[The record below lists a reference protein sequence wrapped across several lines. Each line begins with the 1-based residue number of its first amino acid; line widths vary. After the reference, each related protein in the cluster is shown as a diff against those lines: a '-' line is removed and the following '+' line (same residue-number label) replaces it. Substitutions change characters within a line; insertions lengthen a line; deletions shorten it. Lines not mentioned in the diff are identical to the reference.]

1 MFSQDAKRNI
11 DACKM
16 CWMCRHLCP
25 VGLVTGNEDNTPRAK
40 AVLLNYVTHDESF
53 LKETGKD
60 MYECALCNH
69 CADWCETGYEPAV
82 YIREGRRALVETD
95 ALPPNVQP
103 VVDNVLAENGTIY
116 GPKQV
121 PTALEQKIASL
132 PEKADVLLYIGD
144 TAMARSEKMA
154 LAVASLLQKSG
165 VEYTILKEE
174 TTSGAALYDLVGEI
188 AEVQQA
194 AEKTAAAICAAEA
207 KTVVV
212 LDPSDARIFTQDY
225 PRWGSEI
232 PGVTTVTAYIAALL
246 QNGMLKVTKPQD
258 GIVTFHDPCRLA
270 RDLEETSP
278 AREIIAATG
287 LTLKEMFLNK
297 NNTRCCGGEVLSA
310 HSGFI
315 TKKTAALR
323 VEDAKRAGAEAI
335 ITACPGCCDVLNR
348 GETGMPVTDLFEL
361 LNSCCE

>member
-95 ALPPNVQP
+95 CLPPNVQP
-103 VVDNVLAENGTIY
+103 VVDNVLAENGTLY
-116 GPKQV
+116 GAKQV
-121 PTALEQKIASL
+121 PAALAQKIASL
-132 PEKADVLLYIGD
+132 PEKAEVLLYVGD
-144 TAMARSEKMA
+144 TAMARNEKMA
-154 LAVASLLQKSG
+154 LAVISLLEKAG
-165 VEYTILKEE
+165 VAFTVLKEE
-174 TTSGAALYDLVGEI
+174 PSSGAAMYDLVGEL

-194 AEKTAAAICAAEA
+194 AEKAAAAIASTGA

-225 PRWGSEI
+225 PRWGCEI
-232 PGVTTVTAYIAALL
+232 PGLITVTAYVAGLL
-246 QNGMLKVTKPQD
+246 QAGALKVTKKLE
-258 GIVTFHDPCRLA
+258 GTVTFHDPCRLA
-270 RDLEETSP
+270 RDLEETAP

-297 NNTRCCGGEVLSA
+297 NNTRCCGGEVVAA
-310 HSGFI
+310 HSAFI
-315 TKKTAALR
+315 TKKTATLR
-323 VEDAKRAGAEAI
+323 GEDAKRTGAEKI
-335 ITACPGCCDVLNR
+335 LTACPGCCDILNQ
-348 GETGMPVTDLFEL
+348 GESGIPAEDIFEL
-361 LNSCCE
+361 LDACC

>member
-1 MFSQDAKRNI
+1 
-11 DACKM
+11 
-16 CWMCRHLCP
+16 
-25 VGLVTGNEDNTPRAK
+25 
-40 AVLLNYVTHDESF
+40 
-53 LKETGKD
+53 
-60 MYECALCNH
+60 
-69 CADWCETGYEPAV
+69 
-82 YIREGRRALVETD
+82 
-95 ALPPNVQP
+95 
-103 VVDNVLAENGTIY
+103 
-116 GPKQV
+116 
-121 PTALEQKIASL
+121 
-132 PEKADVLLYIGD
+132 
-144 TAMARSEKMA
+144 
-154 LAVASLLQKSG
+154 
-165 VEYTILKEE
+165 
-174 TTSGAALYDLVGEI
+174 
-188 AEVQQA
+188 
-194 AEKTAAAICAAEA
+194 
-207 KTVVV
+207 
-212 LDPSDARIFTQDY
+212 
-225 PRWGSEI
+225 
-232 PGVTTVTAYIAALL
+232 
-246 QNGMLKVTKPQD
+246 MLKVTKPQD